1 MPQIVAVRLL
11 AFLAFLIGFGLPIST
26 AADNLAAG
34 LFLIVWL
41 ITGYW
46 RNRWQRLR
54 ANPVSW
60 AVGGLLLLAAV
71 GCSWSMGS
79 GQETLRYF
87 SKYASLLLAL
97 ALLSVSFEAKLR
109 NSVLLGFASA
119 ALLTAVLSFAFKF
132 GLLPVSWFAD
142 RSPSNPTLFKLHITH
157 GFFVAIGG
165 YLWLM
170 CALEASNRRWRLIFF
185 TAALL
190 TASNVFV
197 IEGRTGYVVLAGLLT
212 YLFVQRFRWRGILI
226 SLGLI
231 VCVVVIVLQVPES
244 PAARRFITAVD
255 ELQAWQSH
263 QSDAENTS
271 VGLRMQYAVTS
282 LRLIA
287 DHPWIGVGTGGYATA
302 YSALI
307 PTDNEV
313 TKNPH
318 NQYLLTTTQFGLIGG
333 VTLLM
338 LFIVLWRS
346 TNTMS
351 LVQRL
356 QARGFLIAYL
366 IGNLFNSF
374 LYDHA
379 EAHLFAWGIGVI
391 FSGIGSEKKS
401 IN

>member
-1 MPQIVAVRLL
+1 
-11 AFLAFLIGFGLPIST
+11 
-26 AADNLAAG
+26 
-34 LFLIVWL
+34 
-41 ITGYW
+41 
-46 RNRWQRLR
+46 
-54 ANPVSW
+54 
-60 AVGGLLLLAAV
+60 
-71 GCSWSMGS
+71 
-79 GQETLRYF
+79 
-87 SKYASLLLAL
+87 
-97 ALLSVSFEAKLR
+97 
-109 NSVLLGFASA
+109 
-119 ALLTAVLSFAFKF
+119 
-132 GLLPVSWFAD
+132 
-142 RSPSNPTLFKLHITH
+142 
-157 GFFVAIGG
+157 
-165 YLWLM
+165 
-170 CALEASNRRWRLIFF
+170 
-185 TAALL
+185 
-190 TASNVFV
+190 
-197 IEGRTGYVVLAGLLT
+197 
-212 YLFVQRFRWRGILI
+212 
-226 SLGLI
+226 
-231 VCVVVIVLQVPES
+231 
-244 PAARRFITAVD
+244 
-255 ELQAWQSH
+255 
-263 QSDAENTS
+263 
-271 VGLRMQYAVTS
+271 MQYAVTS